1 MWQEFEKRV
10 ALQWYRTGMETLCEL
25 LQLLEYVRLS
35 EAKVFW
41 EGLTFLLCQLM
52 FILNLKHISP
62 FPSLVPPL
70 SLPACLLTCHL
81 SHMELRAVAS
91 L

>member
-35 EAKVFW
+35 
-41 EGLTFLLCQLM
+41 
-52 FILNLKHISP
+52 
-62 FPSLVPPL
+62 
-70 SLPACLLTCHL
+70 
-81 SHMELRAVAS
+81 
-91 L
+91 